1 MSTTKYIVNN
11 LSGQTIDNQLVIPY
25 NVFTA
30 TIDSTI
36 VSTDSGLLEID
47 KRYVIVSLQSGDDF
61 TNVGFPVG
69 VTEGEFIAT
78 GTTPTDWSYGTVV
91 YNMTD
96 SELVV
101 NKLQDTIDVAVSLEY
116 LSGYTNVITTFRKT
130 NGFPESK
137 FWKNTQALVRVDESL
152 IIKNPMVPSSSNQY
166 EFKIYN

>member
-1 MSTTKYIVNN
+1 MATKYIVNN

-36 VSTDSGLLEID
+36 VSTDSGLLEIG
-47 KRYVIVSLQSGDDF
+47 KRYVILSLISGDDF

-69 VTEGEFIAT
+69 ETEGEFIAT
-78 GTTPTDWSYGTVV
+78 DVEPTDWTNGTVV

-116 LSGYTNVITTFRKT
+116 LSGYTLSVITTFRKT
-130 NGFPESK
+130 NGFPETK
-137 FWKNTQALVRVDESL
+137 FWNNTESLLRVDDSL
-152 IIKNPMVPSSSNQY
+152 IIKNPMSASNNQY